1 MTEGDGDHRP
11 TERRPRAA
19 WTSPAVVAS
28 VLVTACAGGDT
39 PDFRGTGT
47 SRDAPVVVEVEN
59 AHFNDVVVYASSD
72 GAGWQRI
79 GSVIGLSSGRLTIP
93 TALHSGSGA
102 YYLRVHAIG
111 AADRYDY
118 LSGAIMAN
126 PGDIIEL
133 RVAGVLRMSNWSVR
147 AED

>member
-1 MTEGDGDHRP
+1 MTEGGGGRRP
-11 TERRPRAA
+11 GERRPWAA
-19 WTSPAVVAS
+19 WSSAAVAATA
-28 VLVTACAGGDT
+28 LVTACAGGDT

-72 GAGWQRI
+72 GAGWQRL

-118 LSGAIMAN
+118 LSGAILAN
-126 PGDIIEL
+126 PGDVIEL
-133 RVAGVLRMSNWSVR
+133 RVAGVLRMSSWSVR